1 MGLHSELLIAIA
13 AGNCRALKELYLG
26 YQGAARASTYRHSA
40 AVSGIAGPSRVAT
53 ILIAIETEM

>member
-1 MGLHSELLIAIA
+1 LIAIA

-40 AVSGIAGPSRVAT
+40 AVSGIAGPSRDAT